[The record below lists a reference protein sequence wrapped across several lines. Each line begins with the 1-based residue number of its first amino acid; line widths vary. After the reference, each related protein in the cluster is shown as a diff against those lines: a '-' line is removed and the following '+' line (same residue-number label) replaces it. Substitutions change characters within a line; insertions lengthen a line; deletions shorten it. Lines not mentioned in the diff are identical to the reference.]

1 MSETMDRLCREM
13 DDAELESR
21 NLSSQIEHCKKI
33 LKALTAE
40 RASIHSRSATSTSS
54 SSSGR
59 IHDQRDLL
67 TEARRYINSPV
78 VEARQTRREL
88 VDRVLEV
95 VKEAVTG
102 TGTAFAEYRQAH
114 GGRSHYHHN
123 PGEFVIR
130 YVKEALESSCLG
142 DWNAYMR
149 YNALGS
155 VAHHA
160 MEDAFVE
167 VKLGKVT
174 LTVFR
179 TVESVRN

>member
-1 MSETMDRLCREM
+1 MDRLCSEK
-13 DDAELESR
+13 DDAEIESL
-21 NLSSQIEHCKKI
+21 NLISQIEHCKKI
-33 LKALTAE
+33 LKALTTE
-40 RASIHSRSATSTSS
+40 RASIHSRTSSSS

-67 TEARRYINSPV
+67 TEARRYISSPV
-78 VEARQTRREL
+78 VEARQTRKEI

-102 TGTAFAEYRQAH
+102 TGNGFAEYKHAH
-114 GGRSHYHHN
+114 GGRSQYHHN
-123 PGEFVIR
+123 PGEFVIK
-130 YVKEALESSCLG
+130 YIKEALDWSCLG

-149 YNALGS
+149 YNGLGS
-155 VAHHA
+155 VSHYAE
-160 MEDAFVE
+160 EDGFVE

-179 TVESVRN
+179 TVESVSD